1 MQFVI
6 GSAIFTAAA
15 VSSYLFASLGMYDGM
30 SNVREGTASSLPAY
44 LGFISV
50 MMTTVTAVLTALA
63 IGISI
68 VAIFTFRGIKR
79 EMQETA
85 TRLVKEIL
93 GKKITDEYVQEAVK
107 KVVFAE
113 IDLERQESNDEGDT
127 FSKNPDRD

>member
-30 SNVREGTASSLPAY
+30 SNVQEGSASGLPVY

-85 TRLVKEIL
+85 NRLE
-93 GKKITDEYVQEAVK
+93 KKITDKYVKDAAN
-107 KVVFAE
+107 KVAFAD
-113 IDLERQESNDEGDT
+113 IDLERQESDNEEDMS
-127 FSKNPDRD
+127 SKNPDRD

>member
-30 SNVREGTASSLPAY
+30 SNVQERATSGLPVY

-85 TRLVKEIL
+85 NRLE
-93 GKKITDEYVQEAVK
+93 KKITDKYVKDAAN
-107 KVVFAE
+107 KVAFAD
-113 IDLERQESNDEGDT
+113 IDLERQESDNEEDMS
-127 FSKNPDRD
+127 SKNPDRD